1 MNRLWVPMSWV
12 LTISQSSA
20 ASAPR
25 QQGAPVASTS
35 HSPNA
40 KRCAIGKLPTPAK
53 ACDNSVCTACR
64 QFTDMTL
71 LVLMAALATLLPC
84 TQATSSGGSSLTAQ
98 IAEQVNPAM
107 PAGPSVAM
115 TETAVA
121 KLAKAPRNSAV
132 DTPLARTSPGRWE
145 GCSGCETCGIRRIPD
160 LREAGH
166 RGRSFII
173 GSLGGAMPIY
183 YQSMDINY
191 MPSGDGVGLDL
202 QRLRVFDVLLRERS
216 LTRAAKALDV
226 TQRALS
232 KTLARLR
239 RLFDDPLFVRVS
251 HRMEPTPKALALAK
265 PVARVLEQMRA
276 LRNDHAVFDPQKSS
290 RTFQFCV
297 VDAGVIKLLP
307 PLLKRVAIEAPH
319 VRLRVVQLEG
329 AHLESWLETGTVDF
343 AMGSFPDLGKSIRRQ
358 YLWTEE
364 YVSVVNRGH

>member
-1 MNRLWVPMSWV
+1 
-12 LTISQSSA
+12 
-20 ASAPR
+20 
-25 QQGAPVASTS
+25 
-35 HSPNA
+35 
-40 KRCAIGKLPTPAK
+40 
-53 ACDNSVCTACR
+53 
-64 QFTDMTL
+64 
-71 LVLMAALATLLPC
+71 
-84 TQATSSGGSSLTAQ
+84 
-98 IAEQVNPAM
+98 
-107 PAGPSVAM
+107 
-115 TETAVA
+115 
-121 KLAKAPRNSAV
+121 
-132 DTPLARTSPGRWE
+132 
-145 GCSGCETCGIRRIPD
+145 
-160 LREAGH
+160 
-166 RGRSFII
+166 
-173 GSLGGAMPIY
+173 
-183 YQSMDINY
+183 MDINY
-191 MPSGDGVGLDL
+191 IPSGYGVGLDL
-202 QRLRVFDVLLRERS
+202 QHLRVFDVLLRERS

-226 TQRALS
+226 TQPALS

-364 YVSVVNRGH
+364 YVSVVNRGHPRLSTTPTLREFAAENHVLASTMGTGHAHRLAERALEAAISADNILCRVPIFIAAAVIAKHTDTVATLPMSIAGVLADDLDLEIVKPPIKLPKIEIYQYWHDRFHREPGSKWIRDIFSSLFRVQTGRGRK